1 MISKF
6 KELKLRTRTNMNI
19 FTSFIQKSGLDF
31 KQYQYDGVKWAIEN
45 EQSKRKDQDKLIS
58 HDRIRG
64 GFIAD
69 EMGLGKTITL
79 LGMIFANFMMKTLIV
94 LPNSLIEQWAAEI
107 FRLTGYKPLIYHGP
121 GKKKITVSDLE
132 KSIIVLTT
140 YSAVALNKKQQ
151 EKISPLSLLHCIKW
165 NRVAFDEAHHL
176 RNANSRYIGARLL
189 QTSIRWLISG
199 TPIQNKQKDFY
210 LLCSVLG
217 LPRSY
222 YTEKEN
228 IGEFFQLYVLHRTKK
243 EVGII
248 IPGLSEKKEIV
259 SWKTEEERKMSFAIH
274 NELKSSGTDKL
285 RTILLAQKICTLPTL
300 LTVNVSKEQNEGTS
314 QIKLLKSLSTSK
326 MDAVIETIL
335 ERKGNGAGKIIF
347 CRFIA
352 EIDEVMKR
360 LQIGGM
366 SCVANLDGRV
376 KKKKDKIGRLN
387 DKYEALVVQIQTGCE
402 GLNLQK
408 NYSEVYFVSPNWNP
422 AVEAQAVARCHR
434 IGQELPVFVFRFEM
448 DELLRDQLRLGSPSP
463 VLKEFGEDDDC
474 VSNGDPKRNLEDDDG
489 DSDDCLSNLG
499 SMDQY
504 VNIVQ
509 NRKKDLIAE
518 MFT

>member
-1 MISKF
+1 
-6 KELKLRTRTNMNI
+6 MNI

-45 EQSKRKDQDKLIS
+45 ELSKEKMVS
-58 HDRIRG
+58 HNRIKG

-69 EMGLGKTITL
+69 EMGLGKTITM
-79 LGMIFANFMMKTLIV
+79 LGIIFANFMMKTLIV
-94 LPNSLIEQWAAEI
+94 LPNSLIEQWASEI
-107 FRLTGYKPLIYHGP
+107 FRLTGYKPLIYHGLK
-121 GKKKITVSDLE
+121 KKKIKVSDLE

-140 YSAVALNKKQQ
+140 YSTIALNKKQQ

-189 QTSIRWLISG
+189 QTRVKWLISG

-228 IGEFFQLYVLHRTKK
+228 IGEFFKLYVLHRTKK

-248 IPGLSEKKEIV
+248 IPKLIEKKEIV
-259 SWKTEEERKMSFAIH
+259 SWKTEEEKKIAFAIH
-274 NELKSSGTDKL
+274 QELKGNEFSKL
-285 RTILLAQKICTLPTL
+285 RTILLAQKICTLPSL
-300 LTVNVSKEQNEGTS
+300 LCSNVSKNKNQAKG
-314 QIKLLKSLSTSK
+314 QVKLLESLSTSK

-335 ERKGNGAGKIIF
+335 ERKGNGAGKLIF

-360 LQIGGM
+360 LRIGGM

-387 DKYEALVVQIQTGCE
+387 DKYEALVIQIQTGCE

-422 AVEAQAVARCHR
+422 AVEAQAAARCHR
-434 IGQELPVFVFRFEM
+434 IGQELPVFVFKFEM
-448 DELLRDQLRLGSPSP
+448 DELTRDQLQQLRLQSLDEDQLLTQSPSQQL
-463 VLKEFGEDDDC
+463 LKEFGENEDD
-474 VSNGDPKRNLEDDDG
+474 GHDPKRNLEDDD
-489 DSDDCLSNLG
+489 CKRNC

-504 VNIVQ
+504 VNTVQ
-509 NRKKDLIAE
+509 DRKKGLIAGL
-518 MFT
+518 FV

>member
-1 MISKF
+1 
-6 KELKLRTRTNMNI
+6 MNI

-45 EQSKRKDQDKLIS
+45 ELSKEKMVS
-58 HDRIRG
+58 HNRIKG

-69 EMGLGKTITL
+69 EMGLGKTITM
-79 LGMIFANFMMKTLIV
+79 LGIIFANFMMKTLIV
-94 LPNSLIEQWAAEI
+94 LPNSLIEQWASEI
-107 FRLTGYKPLIYHGP
+107 FRLTGYKPLIYHGLK
-121 GKKKITVSDLE
+121 KKKIKVSDLE

-140 YSAVALNKKQQ
+140 YSTIALNKKQQ

-189 QTSIRWLISG
+189 QTGIRWLISG

-217 LPRSY
+217 LSRSY

-274 NELKSSGTDKL
+274 NELKGSGTDKL

-376 KKKKDKIGRLN
+376 KKKKDKNGRLN

-448 DELLRDQLRLGSPSP
+448 DELSRDQLRLGLPSP

-474 VSNGDPKRNLEDDDG
+474 VSNGDPKHNLGDDDG

>member
-1 MISKF
+1 
-6 KELKLRTRTNMNI
+6 MNI

-45 EQSKRKDQDKLIS
+45 ELSNDKKCVES

-69 EMGLGKTITL
+69 EMGLGKTITM
-79 LGMIFANFMMKTLIV
+79 LGIIFANFMMKTLIV
-94 LPNSLIEQWAAEI
+94 LPNILIEQWATEI
-107 FRLTGYKPLIYHGP
+107 FRLTGYKPLIYHGIK
-121 GKKKITVSDLE
+121 KKKITVSDLE
-132 KSIIVLTT
+132 KSVIVLTT

-151 EKISPLSLLHCIKW
+151 NKEEPLSLLHCIKW

-176 RNANSRYIGARLL
+176 RNANSRYVGARLL
-189 QTSIRWLISG
+189 QTRVRWLITG
-199 TPIQNKQKDFY
+199 TPIQNKIKDFY

-217 LPRSY
+217 LPRCY

-228 IGEFFQLYVLHRTKK
+228 FAEFYKLYVLHRTKK

-248 IPGLSEKKEIV
+248 IPKLTEKKEIV
-259 SWKTEEERKMSFAIH
+259 AWKTEDERNIAVVIH
-274 NELKSSGTDKL
+274 DQMKGAGAEKL
-285 RTILLAQKICTLPTL
+285 RTILLAQKICTLPSL
-300 LTVNVSKEQNEGTS
+300 LCVNVSKNKS
-314 QIKLLKSLSTSK
+314 QAKTQVKHLESLSTSK

-335 ERKGNGAGKIIF
+335 GRKDNGAGKIVF

-352 EIDEVMKR
+352 EIDEVLKR

-366 SCVANLDGRV
+366 SCVANLDGRI
-376 KKKKDKIGRLN
+376 KKKKDKFDRLHN
-387 DKYEALVVQIQTGCE
+387 KYEVLVIQIQTGCE

-408 NYSEVYFVSPNWNP
+408 YYSEIYFVSPNWNP
-422 AVEAQAVARCHR
+422 AVEAQAIARCHR

-448 DELLRDQLRLGSPSP
+448 DELSRDQLQQLRLQSLDEDQLLLRSPSQQL
-463 VLKEFGEDDDC
+463 LKEFGENED
-474 VSNGDPKRNLEDDDG
+474 SGDPKRNLE
-489 DSDDCLSNLG
+489 

-504 VNIVQ
+504 VNKVQ
-509 NRKKDLIAE
+509 LRKKGLISE
-518 MFT
+518 LFM

>member
-1 MISKF
+1 
-6 KELKLRTRTNMNI
+6 MNI

-31 KQYQYDGVKWAIEN
+31 KQYQFDGVKWAIEN
-45 EQSKRKDQDKLIS
+45 ELSKEKLIS

-69 EMGLGKTITL
+69 EMGLGKTITM
-79 LGMIFANFMMKTLIV
+79 LGIIFANFMMKTLIV
-94 LPNSLIEQWAAEI
+94 LPNSLIEQWATEI

-121 GKKKITVSDLE
+121 GKKKIKVSDLE

-151 EKISPLSLLHCIKW
+151 NKLTPLSLLHCIKW
-165 NRVAFDEAHHL
+165 NRIAFDEAHHL

-189 QTSIRWLISG
+189 QTGVRWLISG
-199 TPIQNKQKDFY
+199 TPIQNKKKDFY

-228 IGEFFQLYVLHRTKK
+228 IGEFFRLYFLHRTKK
-243 EVGII
+243 DVGII
-248 IPGLSEKKEIV
+248 IPGLLEKKEIV
-259 SWKTEEERKMSFAIH
+259 NWKTEEERTMAYTIH
-274 NELKSSGTDKL
+274 NQLKGDSTDKL
-285 RTILLAQKICTLPTL
+285 RTILLAQKICTLPSL
-300 LTVNVSKEQNEGTS
+300 LSSNVNKNKSKIAILE
-314 QIKLLKSLSTSK
+314 SLSTSK

-335 ERKGNGAGKIIF
+335 GRKGNGAGKLIF

-360 LQIGGM
+360 LRLGGM
-366 SCVANLDGRV
+366 YCIANLDGRV
-376 KKKKDKIGRLN
+376 KTKKDKIGRLN

-434 IGQELPVFVFRFEM
+434 IGQELPVVVFKYEM
-448 DELLRDQLRLGSPSP
+448 DELSRDQLHQLRLGSHLQLSLQNISQEEISSKL
-463 VLKEFGEDDDC
+463 VKYKNKFIVEEDDDC
-474 VSNGDPKRNLEDDDG
+474 KRNCSNLGDGDP
-489 DSDDCLSNLG
+489 LSNLK

-504 VNIVQ
+504 VNSVQ
-509 NRKKDLIAE
+509 NKKKGLIAGL
-518 MFT
+518 FA